1 MDIRVFEPRRR
12 EHDVRANTAVRAI
25 AMSAAAAPQVAR
37 LPQRP
42 APAPA
47 QETFRRIEDREFLLM
62 SQAYSLHGG
71 LASGDELAWRLR
83 HHCDQPISTL
93 AKWIVKREI
102 VNLVWRSQILV
113 PVFQFTNATMGVR
126 PVVREVMTELE
137 GVFDD
142 WEIAA
147 WFAQPNAFL
156 RNERPVDL
164 VNIDDGSLLQA
175 ARADRFV
182 ARG

>member
-1 MDIRVFEPRRR
+1 VDIR
-12 EHDVRANTAVRAI
+12 AVSLR
-25 AMSAAAAPQVAR
+25 VAR
-37 LPQRP
+37 FPIRT
-42 APAPA
+42 APAPG
-47 QETFRRIEDREFLLM
+47 QQTFRRIEDLEFLQM
-62 SQAYSLHGG
+62 SRAYSRHGG
-71 LASGDELAWRLR
+71 LASGDEVACRMR
-83 HHCDQPISTL
+83 RYFDQPISTL

-113 PVFQFTNATMGVR
+113 PVFQFTNAGMDL
-126 PVVREVMTELE
+126 PLAVREVMTELE

-147 WFAQPNAFL
+147 WFARPNAFL

-164 VNIDDGSLLQA
+164 VNIDDAGLLQA

-182 ARG
+182 AGG